1 MNLKKAKE
9 KIIKIRENNKM
20 ENNREKS
27 IKPKLIYLNIFL
39 MIKTKRRKKTYIIN
53 IRKNAEGDITTDTT
67 DIEGIIKD

>member
-1 MNLKKAKE
+1 
-9 KIIKIRENNKM
+9 M

-67 DIEGIIKD
+67 DIEEIIKD